1 MLRNRPDKEINK
13 SFAERNAA
21 EKTFFSKGSY
31 RDLPQDMLGID
42 ALRSRLSQLLY
53 KHLKTELP
61 SLQKELND
69 KHRDVCRE
77 LEQLGEKRATPREQR
92 RFLMGI
98 SMTYQDVVKAAV
110 DGHYELEFFGDLD
123 PDAGIDDEKNMRR
136 LRAVV
141 QHLNLQFAVT
151 VRKYGHKL
159 HIVDQD
165 TDTGMAV
172 DPAQASSGVEE
183 PELAADY
190 AEFAKLQEKVGRTDA
205 IARVQKILIRSR
217 GRELPG
223 TFNPLLIS
231 ELFWQQ
237 SSSWQQIAEYHI
249 EKVASFCAQFIDA
262 AIKHAA
268 SEEVAGR
275 LQALKVDKALRE
287 RLDKAKSE
295 LKRIVTDS
303 KHISKFRQL
312 VHKAEV
318 DVREYNS
325 GDVEQYLQADVMKGA
340 VDTLLEPDM
349 DKTSSVDA
357 LDCQEAYYQEEV
369 KYFIS
374 AITKQVIERCL
385 LRALVADTLSPM
397 LVGEMSDDEVGLVA
411 AEAEEVTRMRANLE
425 ARKSTLENGQQ
436 TFESALGLFK

>member
-303 KHISKFRQL
+303 KYHPITYDPSYTAIVQQMRHDKGTSPS
-312 VHKAEV
+312 
-318 DVREYNS
+318 S
-325 GDVEQYLQADVMKGA
+325 G
-340 VDTLLEPDM
+340 
-349 DKTSSVDA
+349 SSSTRRRLTFVST
-357 LDCQEAYYQEEV
+357 
-369 KYFIS
+369 I
-374 AITKQVIERCL
+374 
-385 LRALVADTLSPM
+385 RA
-397 LVGEMSDDEVGLVA
+397 MSSNICK
-411 AEAEEVTRMRANLE
+411 RM
-425 ARKSTLENGQQ
+425 
-436 TFESALGLFK
+436 